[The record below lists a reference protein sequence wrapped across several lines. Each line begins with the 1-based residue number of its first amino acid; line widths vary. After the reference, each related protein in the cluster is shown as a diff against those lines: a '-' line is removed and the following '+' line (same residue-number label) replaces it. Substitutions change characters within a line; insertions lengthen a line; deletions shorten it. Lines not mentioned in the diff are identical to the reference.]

1 MRTTLTL
8 DDDILLAAQELARRQ
23 KRSVGVVVSELA
35 RRGLTEAGQH
45 PTPAPGDLPGFAPLP
60 RRGTPVT
67 RALVQ
72 RLLED
77 DTS

>member
-1 MRTTLTL
+1 VRTTLTL
-8 DDDILLAAQELARRQ
+8 DDDVLLAAQELARRQ
-23 KRSVGVVVSELA
+23 KRSVGVVLSELA
-35 RRGLTEAGQH
+35 RRGLTQGASH
-45 PTPAPGDLPGFAPLP
+45 PPTAPSDLPGFDPLP

-77 DTS
+77 DTT